1 MAGKDASYSEVATPA
16 CFRIRRFDEKGWES
30 FFMRCCV
37 RKVFSRLCAPLA
49 LLLGTYSTSFTAAQ
63 DDLLKW
69 VPDSS
74 NAIAV
79 VRVKDLLSSQLAKV
93 EKWSDSNR
101 QAYTAGLTAAPPWAS
116 MVVRATSFRPGS
128 QDIATTYSLYA
139 SERTITIGEIARH
152 EGAKAET
159 ISGRPAVLS
168 NRNAYF
174 ASLGPRLIGS
184 VDPADRQA
192 AARWIREGAS
202 DTTNP
207 AIGYLT
213 QTIKDFPAAEM
224 IIAVDLADAIAP
236 DNALKWLES
245 VPEMTKSND
254 LNRVAELYSKLL
266 GITLAIE
273 VTDTITGR
281 LELDFSEDVPSELQD
296 ATKLALFHFL
306 TDAGADVA
314 NLQNS
319 KVKLES
325 KTLVMEIP
333 MDVDGFQRVLSLIR
347 SPHPDVSNEQTT
359 NPNEVNGVATLNYYD
374 NVVRILNN
382 LSRQSRNSNS
392 YERTATW
399 HEKFAQQIEQLP
411 TKGVDPEVVAY
422 GYDTSKKL
430 RSLSSSLRGVP
441 IEVNQLERSI
451 RVDYNTTYVTTG
463 VTPFGFIYRPMFVN
477 PQTNFN
483 DVRTQQAN
491 VIAQDQADR
500 EKVWLMMRDD
510 QNNIATRMSQ
520 KYDLKFQVP
529 KY

>member
-1 MAGKDASYSEVATPA
+1 MKRVGQEILT
-16 CFRIRRFDEKGWES
+16 
-30 FFMRCCV
+30 RCCV
-37 RKVFSRLCAPLA
+37 RKLFSQLCVPLA
-49 LLLGTYSTSFTAAQ
+49 LIIGSYSAPISSAQ
-63 DDLLKW
+63 DDVLKW

-79 VRVKDLLSSQLAKV
+79 VRVKDLLASKVAKV

-101 QAYTAGLTAAPPWAS
+101 QAYAAGLTAAPPWAS
-116 MVVRATSFRPGS
+116 MVVRSTSFRPGS
-128 QDIATTYSLYA
+128 QDIATTYSLFV
-139 SERTITIGEIARH
+139 SDRTITIGEIARH
-152 EGAKAET
+152 EGTKAET
-159 ISGRPAVLS
+159 ISGRPAVQS

-174 ASLGPRLIGS
+174 ASLGPKLIGS

-207 AIGYLT
+207 AVTYLT
-213 QTIKDFPAAEM
+213 QTVKDFPSAEM
-224 IIAVDLADAIAP
+224 IIAVDLADAIASE
-236 DNALKWLES
+236 NALKWLES
-245 VPEMTKSND
+245 LPEMSKAKD
-254 LNRVAELYSKLL
+254 LNRVADLYSKLL

-273 VTDTITGR
+273 VTDTISGR
-281 LELDFSEDVPSELQD
+281 LELDFSEDVPADLQD
-296 ATKLALFHFL
+296 AIKLALFNFL
-306 TDAGADVA
+306 TEAGADVN

-319 KVKLES
+319 KVTLNG

-347 SPHPDVSNEQTT
+347 SPHPDIANEQAA
-359 NPNEVNGVATLNYYD
+359 NPNEVTGVATLNYYD
-374 NVVRILNN
+374 NVVHILNN
-382 LSRQSRNSNS
+382 LSRQSRNSTS

-399 HEKFAQQIEQLP
+399 HEKFAQQIQQLP
-411 TKGVDPEVVAY
+411 TTGVDPEVLAY

-430 RSLSSSLRGVP
+430 RSLASSLRGVP
-441 IEVNQLERSI
+441 IEVNQLESSI
-451 RVDYNTTYVTTG
+451 RVDYNTTYMATG
-463 VTPFGFIYRPMFVN
+463 ATPFGFIYRPLFVN

-500 EKVWLMMRDD
+500 EKVWLMMRDE
-510 QNNIATRMSQ
+510 QNDVATRMSK

>member
-1 MAGKDASYSEVATPA
+1 
-16 CFRIRRFDEKGWES
+16 
-30 FFMRCCV
+30 MRCCV
-37 RKVFSRLCAPLA
+37 RKLFSRLCVPLA
-49 LLLGTYSTSFTAAQ
+49 LLLGTYSTSFTSAQ
-63 DDLLKW
+63 EDVLKW

-79 VRVKDLLSSQLAKV
+79 VRVKDLLSSKLAKV

-101 QAYTAGLTAAPPWAS
+101 QAYASGLTAAPPWAS
-116 MVVRATSFRPGS
+116 MVVRSTTFRPGS
-128 QDIATTYSLYA
+128 QDAPTTYSLYV
-139 SERTITIGEIARH
+139 SDRTITIGDIARH
-152 EGAKAET
+152 EGTKAET

-168 NRNAYF
+168 SRNAYF
-174 ASLGPRLIGS
+174 ASLGPKLIGS

-202 DTTNP
+202 DTANP
-207 AIGYLT
+207 AVNYLT
-213 QTIKDFPAAEM
+213 QVIKDFPTAEM
-224 IIAVDLADAIAP
+224 IVAVDLADAIATE
-236 DNALKWLES
+236 NALKWLES
-245 VPEMTKSND
+245 VPDLAKAND
-254 LNRVAELYSKLL
+254 LNRVADLYSKLL

-281 LELDFSEDVPSELQD
+281 LELDFSEEVPAELQD

-306 TDAGADVA
+306 SDAGANVT

-319 KVKLES
+319 NVKLEG

-347 SPHPDVSNEQTT
+347 SPHPDITNEQVT
-359 NPNEVNGVATLNYYD
+359 NPNETNGIATLNYYD
-374 NVVRILNN
+374 NVVHILNN
-382 LSRQSRNSNS
+382 LSRQSRNSDN
-392 YERTATW
+392 YVKTATW
-399 HEKFAQQIEQLP
+399 HEKFAQQIEQLT

-430 RSLSSSLRGVP
+430 RSLASSLRGVP
-441 IEVNQLERSI
+441 IEVNQLESSI

-463 VTPFGFIYRPMFVN
+463 VTPFGFIYRPLFVN

-483 DVRTQQAN
+483 DVRAQQAN
-491 VIAQDQADR
+491 VVAQDQADR

-510 QNNIATRMSQ
+510 HNDIATRMSK